1 MTLCSSGKYSRSDDL
16 LYLAQAF
23 SGYLLETEIN
33 QLQSML
39 NKAKNGDNNNNN
51 MGTWFQF
58 QMTSLSH
65 YSILRRNF
73 MNLVEVSMVR
83 RCDVNMALWIAS
95 HGTKRFELTRLYAA
109 IW

>member
-39 NKAKNGDNNNNN
+39 NKAKNGH
-51 MGTWFQF
+51 
-58 QMTSLSH
+58 LV
-65 YSILRRNF
+65 SI
-73 MNLVEVSMVR
+73 S
-83 RCDVNMALWIAS
+83 DD
-95 HGTKRFELTRLYAA
+95 LTVTL
-109 IW
+109 